1 MIYLKT
7 LEEIALMRNACDL
20 VSRTLAEVAK
30 HVAPG
35 GTTFKLDNIAR
46 EFICDNGGRPACL
59 GYGGFPATLCIE
71 VNEVVVHGFPSNYA
85 LREGDVIGIDTVAEL
100 NGYNGDSCYTFA
112 VGDVNPETL
121 NLMRVTKE
129 SLYKGIEAC
138 KVGNR
143 IGDISNAVQT
153 YCERHGYSIVREMCG
168 HGIGR
173 SMHEDPE
180 VPNYGRK
187 GTGALIKN
195 GMCIAIEP
203 MVNLGKRNIVIEKDG
218 WTCRTR
224 DRQPSVHYEHTVAL
238 VDGKAEILT
247 TFDYIEE
254 VLKERSIYEITAH
267 ISGKMRMHYIRILP
281 GDKVRV
287 EMSPYDLS
295 KGRIAFRYK

>member
-7 LEEIALMRNACDL
+7 PEELALMREACDL

-35 GTTFKLDNIAR
+35 VTTFKLDNIAR
-46 EFICDNGGRPACL
+46 EFIRDNGGHPACL

-71 VNEVVVHGFPSNYA
+71 VNEVVVHGFPSNYT
-85 LREGDVIGIDTVAEL
+85 LREGDIVGIDTVTEL

-112 VGDVNPETL
+112 VGEIKPEVM
-121 NLMRVTKE
+121 NLLKVTKA

-180 VPNYGRK
+180 IPNYGKK

-195 GMCIAIEP
+195 GMCLCVEP

-224 DRQPSVHYEHTVAL
+224 DRQPSAHYEHTLAI
-238 VDGKAEILT
+238 VDGKTEILT

-254 VLKERSIYEITAH
+254 VLKERAI
-267 ISGKMRMHYIRILP
+267 
-281 GDKVRV
+281 
-287 EMSPYDLS
+287 
-295 KGRIAFRYK
+295 